1 MIDQKEWITLFRW
14 TPQLG
19 FPLWRF
25 HPLKVVS
32 WRSLIN
38 KSVSICGRWPVQEP
52 ALIWDLHFKSSG
64 RRKRILDDFCGAVQ
78 QLTCL
83 FRLNGD
89 HNNGLQDG
97 QNAASFF
104 LQYKLSK
111 VGVKSSLL
119 MGLCCI
125 SASEFVL
132 SVAHLSFH
140 CRHLCPDTYLHHRAP
155 SSSSFYRDPLFE
167 HFPFPLLSPCLTS
180 WH

>member
-1 MIDQKEWITLFRW
+1 MIDQKEWLTLFWW
-14 TPQLG
+14 TPPLG

-38 KSVSICGRWPVQEP
+38 KSVYISGRRPVQEP
-52 ALIWDLHFKSSG
+52 ALIWDLRFKPSG

-78 QLTCL
+78 QLACL

-104 LQYKLSK
+104 LQYKPSK

-119 MGLCCI
+119 MGLCRI
-125 SASEFVL
+125 SASEFFP
-132 SVAHLSFH
+132 SVSLTSASIATCVHTLISVFI
-140 CRHLCPDTYLHHRAP
+140 P
-155 SSSSFYRDPLFE
+155 SSAPQLSILLF
-167 HFPFPLLSPCLTS
+167 LL
-180 WH
+180 